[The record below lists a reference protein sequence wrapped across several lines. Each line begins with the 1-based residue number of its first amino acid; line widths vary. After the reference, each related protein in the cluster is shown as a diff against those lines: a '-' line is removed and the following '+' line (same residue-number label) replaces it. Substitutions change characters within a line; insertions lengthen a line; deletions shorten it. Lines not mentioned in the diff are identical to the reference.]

1 MHSCMFTGVLR
12 MSFDLSLCVGLD
24 PAEVDLEPLLS
35 LSLSLPCLVYLRLEA
50 LRSVEH

>member
-1 MHSCMFTGVLR
+1 

-35 LSLSLPCLVYLRLEA
+35 LSLPCLVYLRLEA